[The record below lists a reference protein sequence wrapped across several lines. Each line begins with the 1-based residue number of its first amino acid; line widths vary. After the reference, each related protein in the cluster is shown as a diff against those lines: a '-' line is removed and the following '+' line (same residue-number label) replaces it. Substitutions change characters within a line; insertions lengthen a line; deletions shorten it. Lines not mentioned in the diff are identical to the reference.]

1 MSDGSPDAVGPA
13 PAPSTVVVPRWIQ
26 LVTLPLAI
34 LGLWALARAAGPVLL
49 VFVIAAVIALIL
61 NPVVRLVQHGR
72 LPRGIAV
79 LAVYS
84 GLVLS
89 VVVVGA
95 LLANPIA
102 DQVSAFQK
110 DVPEIVDGANQS
122 LADVQ
127 GWLDDQGIDLEIQRQ
142 GDTALQTVQRNVL
155 EGSGSVI
162 TFGRDLLRTV
172 VETSFA
178 LVLILVLSVYM
189 LLYGERIG
197 GFVRAVMPPGDGTA
211 EDDFPARTQKAV
223 SRYVGGQIAFS
234 LIMGASAAV
243 ALWILGTIG
252 IFPDGRRYALF
263 FGAFFGLMEL
273 IPYLGPFLGAAPAI
287 IVALFQDPLTAVWV
301 ALMFLALQQLEGHV
315 VAPQV
320 FGQALRVNPLLVIF
334 ALLLGAQLYG
344 IVGALLALPI
354 AAVGRE
360 TVLYLRRHLV
370 LESWDPAG
378 PSG

>member
-1 MSDGSPDAVGPA
+1 
-13 PAPSTVVVPRWIQ
+13 
-26 LVTLPLAI
+26 
-34 LGLWALARAAGPVLL
+34 
-49 VFVIAAVIALIL
+49 
-61 NPVVRLVQHGR
+61 
-72 LPRGIAV
+72 
-79 LAVYS
+79 
-84 GLVLS
+84 
-89 VVVVGA
+89 
-95 LLANPIA
+95 
-102 DQVSAFQK
+102 
-110 DVPEIVDGANQS
+110 
-122 LADVQ
+122 
-127 GWLDDQGIDLEIQRQ
+127 
-142 GDTALQTVQRNVL
+142 
-155 EGSGSVI
+155 
-162 TFGRDLLRTV
+162 
-172 VETSFA
+172 
-178 LVLILVLSVYM
+178 M

-197 GFVRAVMPPGDGTA
+197 GFVRTVMPPGDGTA
-211 EDDFPARTQKAV
+211 EDDFPVRTQKAV

>member
-127 GWLDDQGIDLEIQRQ
+127 GWLDDQGIDLQIQRQ

-162 TFGRDLLRTV
+162 TFGRDLLQTI

-178 LVLILVLSVYM
+178 LVLILVISIYM

-197 GFVRAVMPPGDGTA
+197 GFVRTVMPPGDGTA
-211 EDDFPARTQKAV
+211 EDDFPVRTQKAV

-273 IPYLGPFLGAAPAI
+273 IPYLGPFLGAAPAV

>member
-1 MSDGSPDAVGPA
+1 MSDGSPDAAGPA
-13 PAPSTVVVPRWIQ
+13 PPPSTVVVPRWIQ
-26 LVTLPLAI
+26 LVILPLAI

-89 VVVVGA
+89 VAVIGA
-95 LLANPIA
+95 VLANPIA
-102 DQVSAFQK
+102 NQVSAFQK

-127 GWLDDQGIDLEIQRQ
+127 GWLDDQGIDLQIQRQ

-162 TFGRDLLRTV
+162 TFGRDLLQTI

-178 LVLILVLSVYM
+178 LVLVLVISIYM
-189 LLYGERIG
+189 LIYGERIG
-197 GFVRAVMPPGDGTA
+197 ARVRAVLPPGDGTA
-211 EDDFPARTQKAV
+211 EDDFPARAQKAV
-223 SRYVGGQIAFS
+223 SRYVGGQLAFS
-234 LIMGASAAV
+234 LIMGTSAAA

-273 IPYLGPFLGAAPAI
+273 IPYIGPFLGAAPAI

-354 AAVGRE
+354 AAVARE